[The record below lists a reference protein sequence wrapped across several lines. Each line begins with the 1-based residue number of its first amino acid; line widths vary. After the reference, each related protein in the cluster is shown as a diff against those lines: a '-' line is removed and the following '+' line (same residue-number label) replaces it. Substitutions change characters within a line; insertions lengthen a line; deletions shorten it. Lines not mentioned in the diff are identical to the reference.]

1 MNRPGAVILP
11 WLGVIHQE
19 FIPNSLPSVILVD
32 KELDEEEVQD
42 EVQAEEQLDFYQE
55 DQ

>member
-11 WLGVIHQE
+11 WSRVIHQE
-19 FIPNSLPSVILVD
+19 FIPNSLPSVILV

-42 EVQAEEQLDFYQE
+42 EVQAEEQLDFYEE